1 MHKQRGIWLWG
12 DLGQFLMTYRKKKRL
27 WVLLEPIFQNNPT
40 TQIKELF
47 ACGAWFGTLKG
58 IQLIINVQKLQ

>member
-12 DLGQFLMTYRKKKRL
+12 DLGQFLMTYRKKRL
-27 WVLLEPIFQNNPT
+27 WVSLEPIFQNNPT
-40 TQIKELF
+40 RETKEVF
-47 ACGAWFGTLKG
+47 AYGGWFGTLKG